1 MRILTRTGGFLEGF
15 THSLN
20 PYRGCSYGKSLCG
33 TYCYAPAVTFRK
45 EWGGPAEPKEGAA
58 EAYRIDVERER
69 RRGPVRIFC
78 ASVTDPYVPQEKR
91 MRITRRILE
100 AMVEQPPDFLAL
112 QTHTPH
118 PLRDLDLLRELPCA
132 VQITVETDHDSLPG
146 FPPHAYAP
154 GVRLDALRELKRAGL
169 DAIGVVAPLL
179 PLKDPERFA
188 AALDRACT
196 RVILDHYLIGDG
208 SKQGARTRR
217 RGLPALLERAG
228 LAAWTR
234 LEALDAFAETCRRI
248 LGPERVGISR
258 EGFCGVPNR

>member
-1 MRILTRTGGFLEGF
+1 VRILTRTGGFLAGF

-45 EWGGPAEPKEGAA
+45 EWGGPAEAKEGAA
-58 EAYRIDVERER
+58 EAYRREIGRER

-78 ASVTDPYVPQEKR
+78 SSVTDPYVPQEKR

-100 AMVEQPPDFLAL
+100 AMVEEPPEFLAL

-118 PLRDLDLLRELPCA
+118 PLRDLDLLRRLPCA
-132 VQITVETDHDSLPG
+132 VQITVETDRGSLPG

-154 GVRLDALRELKRAGL
+154 AERLAALQRLKEEGL
-169 DAIGVVAPLL
+169 DAVGVVAPLL
-179 PLKDPERFA
+179 PLEDPERFA
-188 AALDRACT
+188 ADLDRACT

-208 SKQGARTRR
+208 ANGARTKR

-228 LAAWTR
+228 LGAWTR
-234 LEALDAFAETCRRI
+234 LEALDAFAEVCRRV
-248 LGPERVGISR
+248 LGAGRVGISR
-258 EGFCGVPNR
+258 DGFCGVPGG